1 MSKGASHAPGKFRGR
16 RPALEEPPISV
27 TGRERDGCRAGQFLD
42 RRTAP
47 CSRALPPNPPSPRA
61 GPRKATAS
69 ALACRLPSFWSYFR
83 KTPLG
88 FLSRMWLFIGNNKHT
103 FESKKKRKNEGT
115 AARDAVARPLRR
127 VCCRLGGQGRG
138 GGGAGPSAVR
148 RTHPSRGDAGDWARF
163 PPRSRAHYCPRAGR
177 TRGPGRGCRPPGAAA
192 GRPLRSLGLPREAAP
207 RTSEAEGAA
216 GEAERG
222 PDWAAVSGSASRTH
236 QPDGTPKA
244 ATREALGARVLRTMR
259 SQGLRIRSVQGQWA
273 AFARFPVS
281 LSWPQMLS

>member
-115 AARDAVARPLRR
+115 AACGAVARPLRR
-127 VCCRLGGQGRG
+127 VCCRLGGRG
-138 GGGAGPSAVR
+138 GGGAGPSAVC
-148 RTHPSRGDAGDWARF
+148 RTHPSGVMLGTGPGFPLGAEPTTAHGLAGRGALDGAAGLRELRPDGRSARSASHAK
-163 PPRSRAHYCPRAGR
+163 PLRGPVKPKGPQGKPNAGR
-177 TRGPGRGCRPPGAAA
+177 TGLRFPAA
-192 GRPLRSLGLPREAAP
+192 LPRLTSQTGP
-207 RTSEAEGAA
+207 RRRPHGKPW
-216 GEAERG
+216 G
-222 PDWAAVSGSASRTH
+222 
-236 QPDGTPKA
+236 
-244 ATREALGARVLRTMR
+244 RE
-259 SQGLRIRSVQGQWA
+259 
-273 AFARFPVS
+273 F
-281 LSWPQMLS
+281 

>member
-88 FLSRMWLFIGNNKHT
+88 FLSRMWLFIGIINTHLKA
-103 FESKKKRKNEGT
+103 KKKERTKGQRHVT
-115 AARDAVARPLRR
+115 RSLAPSAGSVAVW
-127 VCCRLGGQGRG
+127 GGRG
-138 GGGAGPSAVR
+138 GVGEGQAPLPSAGHIRLGVMLG
-148 RTHPSRGDAGDWARF
+148 TGPGFPLGAEPTTAHGLAGRGALDGAAGLRELRPDGRSARSASHAKPLRGPVKPKGPQGKPNAGQTGLRF
-163 PPRSRAHYCPRAGR
+163 PAALPRLTSQTGPRR
-177 TRGPGRGCRPPGAAA
+177 RPPGKPW
-192 GRPLRSLGLPREAAP
+192 GRE
-207 RTSEAEGAA
+207 
-216 GEAERG
+216 
-222 PDWAAVSGSASRTH
+222 
-236 QPDGTPKA
+236 
-244 ATREALGARVLRTMR
+244 
-259 SQGLRIRSVQGQWA
+259 
-273 AFARFPVS
+273 F
-281 LSWPQMLS
+281 

>member
-27 TGRERDGCRAGQFLD
+27 TGRERDRCRDGQFLD

-103 FESKKKRKNEGT
+103 FENSKRKKERRDSGT
-115 AARDAVARPLRR
+115 WR
-127 VCCRLGGQGRG
+127 GRSPPPPG
-138 GGGAGPSAVR
+138 LLPSGGAGAGWGRGRPLCRPPDTSVW
-148 RTHPSRGDAGDWARF
+148 GDAGDWARF

-222 PDWAAVSGSASRTH
+222 PDWAAVSGSASPTH
-236 QPDGTPKA
+236 QTGPRRRPHGKPWG
-244 ATREALGARVLRTMR
+244 RE
-259 SQGLRIRSVQGQWA
+259 
-273 AFARFPVS
+273 F
-281 LSWPQMLS
+281 